1 MKKKKSEKKRTDT
14 VFSIIRQV
22 RWPGFIPAV
31 KLAVCAVVA
40 SAAISGVLYLYAYV
54 INQAVAILS

>member
-1 MKKKKSEKKRTDT
+1 MKKKKREKKRTDT

-22 RWPGFIPAV
+22 RWPGFSPAV

-54 INQAVAILS
+54 INQAVAVLS